1 MSILKVNEIRPR
13 TTGASVDVT
22 VPFGLKG
29 YSTTDRDNLTSLS
42 AGETI
47 WNTTT
52 SRLQVYNGSGWT
64 EFITSSDVSGG
75 ASIGLVLALGG

>member
-13 TTGASVDVT
+13 TTGASVDFT
-22 VPFGLKG
+22 VPVGLKN
-29 YSTTDRDNLTSLS
+29 YTTTERDALSSLS
-42 AGETI
+42 TGEVI

-52 SRLQVYNGSGWT
+52 SKIEVYNGSSWDSVST
-64 EFITSSDVSGG
+64 ASGG

>member
-13 TTGASVDVT
+13 TTGASVDFT
-22 VPFGLKG
+22 VPVGLKA
-29 YSTTDRDNLTSLS
+29 YTTTDRDALSSLT
-42 AGETI
+42 AGEVI

-52 SRLQVYNGSGWT
+52 SKIEVYNGSSWDSVS
-64 EFITSSDVSGG
+64 TSSGG